1 MKDTPKITAL
11 YCRLSKDDEKAGES
25 SSIETQKTMLS
36 QYATANNLI
45 PFDFY
50 IDDGYSGL
58 NFDRP
63 GFNAMIDDIVLGKV
77 HTVITKD
84 LSRLGR
90 DHLTVGHYTEIY
102 FPTHNIRY
110 VAVNDGV
117 DTANAQ
123 SNDFAALKNVI
134 NEFYSR
140 DSSRKIKAANTAR
153 SKQGKWRATVPPF
166 GYLKDPDDHN
176 HLIIDP
182 ETAPYIKKAFE
193 LCASGWGNW
202 RIRNWFR
209 ENKVPCP
216 SWFHYSRGW
225 LNKGHMFP
233 DEESRYMWRPDTLR
247 LMFRN
252 RVYVGDTVN
261 GKTSKIFKTN
271 KHPKTPESE
280 WIIVENTHEPIVS
293 RELFDK
299 ANDLVSVKRAAYKD
313 GLSGVYNPF
322 KGLLKCATCGKAM
335 SRSKYG
341 SHSDHWVYICNTYG
355 TYGKEKC
362 TQHKIFEDDL
372 YNAVLKDIQEK
383 SQVALTQKDE
393 LVKAILRS
401 GELQTQS
408 DSGIKKI
415 AYGKAQ
421 KRLTMLERLI
431 SKLYEDYATE
441 IISKD
446 NFGRMID
453 GYQKEQQELQ
463 ILSKEYEE
471 VHAEVTDKRT
481 DAEKCVE
488 LLAEYSEIT
497 ELTAEILNALI
508 RRIEVHEADVV
519 DGVKRQRVDIYY
531 RYAGVIDPCE
541 YDALT
546 FYQTKHVTSPRKK
559 CSRQPKKKEVSAN
572 A

>member
-1 MKDTPKITAL
+1 MKDNQTITAL

-36 QYATANNLI
+36 QYATENRLM
-45 PFDFY
+45 PFEFY
-50 IDDGYSGL
+50 VDDGYSGL

-63 GFNAMIDDIVLGKV
+63 GFNAMLDDIVRGKIK
-77 HTVITKD
+77 TVITKD

-102 FPTHNIRY
+102 FPTHSVRY
-110 VAVNDGV
+110 IAVNDGV

-140 DSSRKIKAANTAR
+140 DTSRKIKAANTAR
-153 SKQGKWRATVPPF
+153 AKEGKWRATVPPF

-182 ETAPYIKKAFE
+182 ETAPYIRKAFE

-202 RIRNWFR
+202 RIRNWFYD
-209 ENKVPCP
+209 NKVPCP
-216 SWFHYSRGW
+216 SWFHHSRGW
-225 LNKGHMFP
+225 LNKAHMFP
-233 DEESRYMWRPDTLR
+233 DEESRYSWRPDTLR
-247 LMFRN
+247 LMLRN

-261 GKTSKIFKTN
+261 GKSSNIFKTN
-271 KHPKTPESE
+271 KHPRTPENE

-299 ANDLVSVKRAAYKD
+299 ANDLVAVKRAAYKD
-313 GLSGVYNPF
+313 GLSGYYNPF

-335 SRSKYG
+335 SRGTYGRNSK
-341 SHSDHWVYICNTYG
+341 HKVYVCNTYG
-355 TYGKEKC
+355 TYGKDKC
-362 TQHKIFEDDL
+362 SQHKLFEDDL
-372 YNAVLKDIQEK
+372 YDAILKDIQEK
-383 SQVALTQKDE
+383 SLLALTQKGE
-393 LVKAILRS
+393 LVNAILRS
-401 GELQTQS
+401 GKLRTQAGR
-408 DSGIKKI
+408 GIKKD
-415 AYGKAQ
+415 AYNKAQ
-421 KRLTMLERLI
+421 KRLVTLDRLI
-431 SKLYEDYATE
+431 SKLYEEYVSETV
-441 IISKD
+441 SKD
-446 NFGRMID
+446 NFSRMM
-453 GYQKEQQELQ
+453 GVYQKEQTELVKM
-463 ILSKEYEE
+463 SEEYTEAHIEE
-471 VHAEVTDKRT
+471 TDIKT

-508 RRIEVHEADVV
+508 RRIEVYEADVV

-541 YDALT
+541 YDALS
-546 FYQTKHVTSPRKK
+546 FYQTKHVTSPRKQ
-559 CSRQPKKKEVSAN
+559 CTRLPKNKEVAAN